1 MSASFGMNTSLEQ
14 RLEAV
19 EAAIAEL
26 KQRLAPV
33 GFPDHGSETRQ
44 QKSHPEPNWI
54 EQITGS
60 FKDDPIFEEVL
71 AYGREFRYADRP
83 SDDRLTES

>member
-1 MSASFGMNTSLEQ
+1 MDTSLEE
-14 RLEAV
+14 RLKVV

-26 KQRLAPV
+26 KQQNDR
-33 GFPDHGSETRQ
+33 
-44 QKSHPEPNWI
+44 PEPNWI

-60 FKDDPIFEEVL
+60 FRDDPIFDEVL

-83 SDDRLTES
+83 KDDTSTES